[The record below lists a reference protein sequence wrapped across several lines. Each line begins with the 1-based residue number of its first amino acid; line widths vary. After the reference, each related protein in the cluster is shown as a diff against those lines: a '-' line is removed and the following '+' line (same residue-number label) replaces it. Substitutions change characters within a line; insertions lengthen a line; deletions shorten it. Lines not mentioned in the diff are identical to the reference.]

1 MTAAVGGGS
10 EIGVVTHRWDVPEP
24 LATADVHTADGAR
37 IVLRRH
43 GNPAGPRLVLSHGNG
58 LATDVYYPFWSLLA
72 ERFDLVLYDF
82 RNHGWSARSD
92 LRSHT
97 IATFVEDNRH
107 VFRGIDRHFGAKAK
121 VGVFHSLSATTAIL
135 QDPPGEGFA
144 ALVLFDPAIHL
155 PGGDLLQ
162 ADKRWQELAGATRS
176 RRERFETR
184 EQLAER
190 IARAPVYAGL
200 LPGVPDLIARATL
213 RPAADERGY
222 ELRCPPDYEAQVFE
236 YAFAYNQEPEPGAF
250 RCPVKVIGCDPTT
263 PFSFL
268 PRRDL
273 AGLIQLNYD
282 FVPGTTHFLQLENP
296 GECVALMLEFL
307 EQHELA

>member
-1 MTAAVGGGS
+1 MTAAS
-10 EIGVVTHRWDVPEP
+10 REACRWDLPEP
-24 LATADVHTADGAR
+24 LATADVCTADGAR

-43 GNPAGPRLVLSHGNG
+43 GNPDGSRLVVSHGNG
-58 LATDVYYPFWSLLA
+58 LAADVYYPFWSLLA
-72 ERFDLVLYDF
+72 GRFDLVLYDF
-82 RNHGWSARSD
+82 RNHGWSGRSD
-92 LRSHT
+92 VRSHT
-97 IATFVEDNRH
+97 IATFVEDNQL
-107 VFRGIDRHFGAKAK
+107 VFRGIDRHFGAKSK

-162 ADKRWQELAGATRS
+162 ADKQWRQLAGATRS

-190 IARAPVYAGL
+190 IARAPAYARL

-213 RPAADERGY
+213 RPTTDETGY
-222 ELRCPPDYEAQVFE
+222 ELRCPAEYEAQVLE
-236 YAFAYNQEPEPGAF
+236 YAFAYNQEPEPAAF
-250 RCPVKVIGCDPTT
+250 RCPVKVIGCDPTM

-268 PRRDL
+268 PRLDL
-273 AGLIQLNYD
+273 AGLTGLNYD
-282 FVPGTTHFLQLENP
+282 FVPDTTHFLQLENP
-296 GECVALMLEFL
+296 GECAALMLAFL
-307 EQHELA
+307 EQHGLA